1 MHPRNKNADGYD
13 FAALA
18 ATSAALSK
26 HIKTTQ
32 AGTPSIDFANPAA
45 VKMLNRAILMHH

>member
-18 ATSAALSK
+18 ATSAALAK
-26 HIKTTQ
+26 HIKTT
-32 AGTPSIDFANPAA
+32 
-45 VKMLNRAILMHH
+45 